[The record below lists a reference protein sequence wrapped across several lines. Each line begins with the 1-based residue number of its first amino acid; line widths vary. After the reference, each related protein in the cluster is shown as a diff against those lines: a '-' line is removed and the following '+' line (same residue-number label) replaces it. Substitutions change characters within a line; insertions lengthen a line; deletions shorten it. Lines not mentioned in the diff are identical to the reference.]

1 MWRWQNVEFW
11 TVGRERERDDCLSV
25 CMERFERERE
35 RDKVRLGLVQNMR
48 IRFGFTSLKPKPN
61 REKNILQNKTE
72 PNRIYP
78 QNQTDQTDYF
88 GFVSLN
94 STPTW
99 LKPTFFYVFRKYI
112 LLRNISGKRRRGIIR
127 SVTV

>member
-1 MWRWQNVEFW
+1 M
-11 TVGRERERDDCLSV
+11 TVCQSV
-25 CMERFERERE
+25 WNDLRERE